1 MKYIAA
7 DGTTFET
14 ESACINYESTLATR
28 LVGDIPHKI
37 ISAEE
42 LRDGSDSNLF
52 VFMRI
57 ETKEQA
63 VRLAKWIDNLYCYYG
78 KKVQIDVEKIVGKR
92 IVVDCFNDR
101 SEELNDI
108 FEVYDVQTI
117 EEHIAEYAK
126 KINDIAYSI

>member
-1 MKYIAA
+1 MKYVAY
-7 DGTTFET
+7 DGTEFNSERECEKYEET
-14 ESACINYESTLATR
+14 MADR
-28 LVGDIPHKI
+28 LVGDIPHEI

-63 VRLAKWIDNLYCYYG
+63 VRFAKWIDNLYSYG

-92 IVVDCFNDR
+92 IVIDCYNDR

-108 FEVYDVQTI
+108 FEVYDVQTV

-126 KINDIAYSI
+126 KINDIAYNI